1 MHWKQETDHFKG
13 WVTLQYNNLEYSNF
27 FIAQQRI
34 AVSISYSMILMVSIA
49 IKANWMARP
58 NAEITPQESRFLKI
72 GTIV

>member
-27 FIAQQRI
+27 FQQRI

-49 IKANWMARP
+49 IKTNWMARP